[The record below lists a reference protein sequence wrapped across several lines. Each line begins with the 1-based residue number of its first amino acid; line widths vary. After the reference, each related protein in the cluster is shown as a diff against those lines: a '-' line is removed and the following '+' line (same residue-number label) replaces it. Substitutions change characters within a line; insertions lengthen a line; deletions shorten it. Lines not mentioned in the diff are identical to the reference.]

1 MQMTFFLAMLRH
13 LLTFGGG
20 ALVAKGYADEATVQA
35 VSGALLTIVGAVW
48 SLVEKNQRT
57 G

>member
-20 ALVAKGYADEATVQA
+20 ALVAKGVADQGTVDA
-35 VSGALLTIVGAVW
+35 VTGAVLTIVGAVW
-48 SLVEKNQRT
+48 SLVEKRQRA
-57 G
+57 